1 MQKVVLSEISLIHG
15 DVKTPKGYE
24 INRTKIK
31 NIILDSYV
39 NEDRISNNKLDYSYN
54 DYKVTY
60 CQELQWLKDYI
71 RDHYQLEHHYSL
83 IPKIDFGTVLTPNER
98 SYIRNNVDPVDLK
111 NAPDYTCVYGVDVNS
126 DCDLVIEYN
135 DNRRAGRTWHV
146 PLKNNRYYIFPSTQ
160 RYFFTANKS
169 SKLNIILTSTYEYI

>member
-71 RDHYQLEHHYSL
+71 RDHYQLEHHSSL
-83 IPKIDFGTVLTPNER
+83 IPKIDFGVVLDPNQT
-98 SYIRNNVDPVDLK
+98 SYIRNNVDPVDLR
-111 NAPDYTCVYGVDVNS
+111 NAPDYTCIYGVDVNG

-169 SKLNIILTSTYEYI
+169 SKLNIILTSTYDYM